1 MAGLVLD
8 HPFGTALDLG
18 VGIDQHL
25 RDLACDR
32 RTVGQLPSR
41 GDVQLNPATP
51 AHAVPNAASS
61 TVSTRRTISRD
72 VLGRLG
78 GVPAR

>member
-8 HPFGTALDLG
+8 HPLGTALDLG

-25 RDLACDR
+25 RDLARDR

-41 GDVQLNPATP
+41 GDVQLNPASP
-51 AHAVPNAASS
+51 CARRAQCCEQHCQHKAHHKQG
-61 TVSTRRTISRD
+61 RTW
-72 VLGRLG
+72 
-78 GVPAR
+78 